1 MVAEGML
8 SPVKKAPHM
17 LSKDQIDSFYT
28 EGYLLVPEVL
38 EPSDLDPVRQE
49 YAAVL
54 DQAATDLVG
63 MGELSSAYSH
73 LSFEDRYTA
82 MITECPGVF
91 YYLGISLP
99 LDYETLDP
107 HWIRLHTGP
116 AFFGLVTNPKLLD
129 VVESVIGPEIALNPV
144 QQTRMKPPQ
153 RLLSSSLAEY
163 SNVGATTWHQDFG
176 AVMDEAAETEMLT
189 VWTAVTDATE
199 EMGCLAV
206 MPCSHQAEEL
216 SLHCPGVL
224 NPAENYIPHQILDR
238 HGVPPKPLP
247 CTAGSVVLLSRWTE
261 HGALPNLS
269 DQLRWSFDLRY
280 QPVGRPT
287 GRPAFPTFTARSNAE
302 PESVLTDPVGYAA
315 MWDET
320 RQRLLTD
327 AFDRPL
333 YEQARWVSNRDNPV
347 CA

>member
-1 MVAEGML
+1 MRQML
-8 SPVKKAPHM
+8 TQA
-17 LSKDQIDSFYT
+17 QIENFER
-28 EGYLLVPEVL
+28 EGYLVL
-38 EPSDLDPVRQE
+38 PDVLDETDLDPVREE
-49 YAAVL
+49 YEAVL
-54 DQAATDLVG
+54 DRAAIELNG
-63 MGELSSAYSH
+63 MGELSSTYSD
-73 LSFEDRYTA
+73 LPFEDRYTA

-107 HWIRLHTGP
+107 HWIRLHAGP
-116 AFFGLVTNPKLLD
+116 AFFGLATNPKILD

-153 RLLSSSLAEY
+153 RLLPSELAGY

-176 AVMDEAAETEMLT
+176 AVMDEAIETELLT
-189 VWTAVTDATE
+189 VWIAVTDATE

-206 MPCSHQAEEL
+206 MPRSHQTEEL

-224 NPAENYIPHQILDR
+224 NPAENFIPQQILDR

-247 CTAGSVVLLSRWTE
+247 CTAGSLVLLTRWTE

-269 DQLRWSFDLRY
+269 DRLRWSFDLRY
-280 QPVGRPT
+280 QPVGRPS
-287 GRPAFPTFTARSNAE
+287 GRPAFPTFTARSSSQ
-302 PESVLTDPVGYAA
+302 PDSVLIDPSDYAA
-315 MWDET
+315 IWDGT
-320 RQRLLTD
+320 RQRLL
-327 AFDRPL
+327 ANAVDRPL
-333 YEQARWVSNRDNPV
+333 YEQARWLANRDNPV

>member
-28 EGYLLVPEVL
+28 GGYLLVPEVL

-63 MGELSSAYSH
+63 MGESSSAYSH

-116 AFFGLVTNPKLLD
+116 AFFDLVTNPKLLD

-189 VWTAVTDATE
+189 VWIAVTDATRGDGAPRCDATLTPGRGTVSSLP
-199 EMGCLAV
+199 GCPQPCRKLHPPSDPRPTRRTTKAV
-206 MPCSHQAEEL
+206 ALHRWFSGAAFEVDRARRVAQSVGPTSLEL
-216 SLHCPGVL
+216 RP
-224 NPAENYIPHQILDR
+224 
-238 HGVPPKPLP
+238 PLP
-247 CTAGSVVLLSRWTE
+247 AGRQAHRKTGFPDFYRSEQRRARV
-261 HGALPNLS
+261 GAH
-269 DQLRWSFDLRY
+269 
-280 QPVGRPT
+280 
-287 GRPAFPTFTARSNAE
+287 
-302 PESVLTDPVGYAA
+302 
-315 MWDET
+315 
-320 RQRLLTD
+320 
-327 AFDRPL
+327 
-333 YEQARWVSNRDNPV
+333 
-347 CA
+347 